1 MRLRTALTS
10 VSLGIA
16 LSSFAAITA
25 NAQVSGPSATT
36 DAPAAQ
42 PVQYYPQYG
51 ISAGISVPAGRIGDD
66 HAAGY
71 AIGGLVEFAV
81 RNQPYALRAEA
92 MYQRFALKGG
102 RTIGSDVNYFSL
114 GPTVV
119 YKLNPADPAETFLT
133 GGIAIY
139 HATDEGTRPGFNFGG
154 GVGFPL
160 TDFSALA
167 EVRMH
172 VMLADGKALLSLPLS
187 IGVKF

>member
-10 VSLGIA
+10 VSLGIV
-16 LSSFAAITA
+16 LSSFTAITA
-25 NAQVSGPSATT
+25 SAQVSGPPATA

-51 ISAGISVPAGRIGDD
+51 ISAGIAIPAGRLGDD

-81 RNQPYALRAEA
+81 SNQPYALRAEG

-102 RTIGSDVNYFSL
+102 RTTGDDVNYLSL
-114 GPTVV
+114 GPTLV
-119 YKLNPADPAETFLT
+119 YKLSPAPAETFLT

-160 TDFSALA
+160 TDFSAMA

-172 VMLADGKALLSLPLS
+172 VMLADGKSLLSLPLS

>member
-1 MRLRTALTS
+1 MRLRTALSS
-10 VSLGIA
+10 VTLGIA
-16 LSSFAAITA
+16 LSIFNAFTA
-25 NAQVSGPSATT
+25 SAQQSGPPA

-51 ISAGISVPAGRIGDD
+51 ISAGISIPAGRLGDD

-81 RNQPYALRAEA
+81 GNQPYALRAEG

-102 RTIGSDVNYFSL
+102 RTTGEDVNYLSL
-114 GPTVV
+114 GPTLV
-119 YKLNPADPAETFLT
+119 YKLSPAPAETFLT

-160 TDFSALA
+160 TDFSAMA